1 MHVDEGSPVQ
11 FYASMRPTI
20 AGHGN
25 LAGSRE
31 EEIAVGLSVARGKGL
46 LASLVCLVPALL
58 LGLPSWLASG
68 LLACYC
74 WATMVMLFGQRM
86 GPSLSLNLGLTKNI
100 KSKTK
105 IQK

>member
-1 MHVDEGSPVQ
+1 MHVDEASSVQ

-31 EEIAVGLSVARGKGL
+31 EENSRWAICCTREGPPDEPGL
-46 LASLVCLVPALL
+46 LGA
-58 LGLPSWLASG
+58 GLAVG

-74 WATMVMLFGQRM
+74 WATMVMLLGQRM
-86 GPSLSLNLGLTKNI
+86 GPSLSLNLGPTKNI

-105 IQK
+105 YKNKINTR